1 MSFICPLVY
10 RTLSPLLEEEEE
22 RDEEK
27 LFKRGVLHITS
38 PCSQQWH
45 KARMRCARALWE
57 KLIHKSGEL
66 VPFPYILFAEALF
79 HRVSFVLSAAA
90 AAAAFSALSRLG
102 WRESVK
108 SRYERDARRRR
119 DNSTRSLAFPHTY
132 THSLS
137 LSLNNSWWWEA
148 QVEHWNTR
156 RGREEAGGEEVTV
169 SAQCSV
175 LLTSEQ
181 PYPLYSSSSSNENG
195 HRQNAITSWGGGIQ
209 YVCTNKAC

>member
-132 THSLS
+132 THTLFLS
-137 LSLNNSWWWEA
+137 HSTTVDDE
-148 QVEHWNTR
+148 R
-156 RGREEAGGEEVTV
+156 RKSNIEIREEEGKRQEERRLLYPHN
-169 SAQCSV
+169 AQCYW
-175 LLTSEQ
+175 Q
-181 PYPLYSSSSSNENG
+181 ASS
-195 HRQNAITSWGGGIQ
+195 HIPCIVAAAATKMDTDKTR
-209 YVCTNKAC
+209 